1 MLQFCI
7 HVHYYPIYS
16 EWIMFFHLLP
26 LHRKKMCAGT
36 KSDFKRADTRVTI
49 QILMASANLFHIS

>member
-7 HVHYYPIYS
+7 GYYPIYS
-16 EWIMFFHLLP
+16 EWIKFFHFLP
-26 LHRKKMCAGT
+26 LNRKKFCART
-36 KSDFKRADTRVTI
+36 KSDFKRFDTRVTI